1 MSIELIIFAQKFVV
15 GDLSAEEFAD
25 PYIAM
30 WSSEL
35 NLNTLK
41 DDSPS
46 LSECASSIFILADCF
61 NPELDRWSSELDED
75 GLRVEVRGMLEK
87 FGFI

>member
-1 MSIELIIFAQKFVV
+1 MSVELIHFAQEFVKGV
-15 GDLSAEEFAD
+15 LSAEEFAD

-30 WSSEL
+30 WSTERDTNKL
-35 NLNTLK
+35 QE
-41 DDSPS
+41 DDDG

-75 GLRVEVRGMLEK
+75 GLRMEVKGMLEK